1 VHSQTGYHNHTC
13 LVGRSGNVHL
23 LSESPVL
30 GVPAGGFTITPWG
43 RHTMGEAVTVS

>member
-1 VHSQTGYHNHTC
+1 MNTTDQI
-13 LVGRSGNVHL
+13 RSTVFLTDPNVHL